1 MENEVTTVKNIDWDF
16 LDLGGVEKNFYLTET
31 DLGDFLILFPFRLL
45 KFFSHKYVLFSV
57 CYLHLFQNGIFT
69 S

>member
-16 LDLGGVEKNFYLTET
+16 LDIGGVENFFYLTET
-31 DLGDFLILFPFRLL
+31 DLGDFLFLFPFRLL
-45 KFFSHKYVLFSV
+45 KFFSHKSVSFSV
-57 CYLHLFQNGIFT
+57 CYLHLFQNGIFL